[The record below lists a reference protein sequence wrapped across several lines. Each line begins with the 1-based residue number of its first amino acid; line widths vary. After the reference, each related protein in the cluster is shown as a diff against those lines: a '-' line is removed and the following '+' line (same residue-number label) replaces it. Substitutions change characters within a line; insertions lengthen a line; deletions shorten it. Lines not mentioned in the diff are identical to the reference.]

1 MNRSPIAE
9 RVFKRELEKRKITN
23 IEVDSYALQGFI
35 LPPTKGKSLKDYPKE
50 YAFSLPYIKKLKIS
64 MEDHIS
70 KPLTKKVMKNS
81 DIIITMSKEIHDNL
95 LKHFPEFEN
104 KTFLISS
111 ISKTKV
117 DLEDVDGSNDENM
130 YKRTIEN
137 TEKLVLEIFGNILKK
152 LGEEIEK
159 NS

>member
-1 MNRSPIAE
+1 
-9 RVFKRELEKRKITN
+9 
-23 IEVDSYALQGFI
+23 
-35 LPPTKGKSLKDYPKE
+35 
-50 YAFSLPYIKKLKIS
+50 
-64 MEDHIS
+64 
-70 KPLTKKVMKNS
+70 MKNS